1 MLVPLIVVAVL
12 VSIVLAEARVLMVV
26 VAIVMIRRKVVAP
39 IVPVGVRSK
48 WGRVALY
55 GGPQQSNPGQGCFG

>member
-12 VSIVLAEARVLMVV
+12 VSIVLAEARVLIIV
-26 VAIVMIRRKVVAP
+26 VAIVMIRRKVVVS
-39 IVPVGVRSK
+39 IVPVGVRSTL
-48 WGRVALY
+48 GRVDLY